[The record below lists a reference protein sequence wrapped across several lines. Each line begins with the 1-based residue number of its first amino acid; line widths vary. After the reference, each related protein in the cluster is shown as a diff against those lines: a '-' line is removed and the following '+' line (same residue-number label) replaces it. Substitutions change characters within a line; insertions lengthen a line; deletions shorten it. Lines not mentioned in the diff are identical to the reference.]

1 MIRLEDII
9 NQHIQAQ
16 IKCQHFADDTF
27 KSILLNWDYC
37 IFIQISLIFVS
48 KGPTDY
54 TTAIR
59 LNSGLVPGR
68 KQCKGKVKGK
78 VTVLSP
84 HPGSELC
91 SADFDKY
98 LPWSLGL
105 LLSISVWI
113 TISTPWGVYSR
124 RSHAT
129 WRKGLQICPHR
140 YPFPP
145 GSREAMQREVPCS
158 GAQRAVASAG
168 YWTRDLT

>member
-1 MIRLEDII
+1 MHTRGADLIRNSAIWLIKSS
-9 NQHIQAQ
+9 NQVN
-16 IKCQHFADDTF
+16 HFAYRDR
-27 KSILLNWDYC
+27 ILLLSPLGPM
-37 IFIQISLIFVS
+37 ISQVTSDFYSMIS
-48 KGPTDY
+48 TN
-54 TTAIR
+54 I
-59 LNSGLVPGR
+59 
-68 KQCKGKVKGK
+68 KGK

-84 HPGSELC
+84 HPSSELC

-124 RSHAT
+124 SHAT
-129 WRKGLQICPHR
+129 WRHGLQICPHR

-158 GAQRAVASAG
+158 GAQRPVAPAG
-168 YWTRDLT
+168 YCTRDLT

>member
-1 MIRLEDII
+1 MLYVRL
-9 NQHIQAQ
+9 
-16 IKCQHFADDTF
+16 
-27 KSILLNWDYC
+27 SLN
-37 IFIQISLIFVS
+37 
-48 KGPTDY
+48 
-54 TTAIR
+54 
-59 LNSGLVPGR
+59 
-68 KQCKGKVKGK
+68 K

-124 RSHAT
+124 SHVT
-129 WRKGLQICPHR
+129 WRHGLQIYPHR

-145 GSREAMQREVPCS
+145 WSREAMQREVPCS
-158 GAQRAVASAG
+158 GAQRAVAPTG
-168 YWTRDLT
+168 YWSQDLTALYRWTNSSLHSLIWNLLVLCIKNHITLVNHVNLTDTLLCSVVVEQN